1 MRFFGHLRIVALA
14 VLAACLLSGSGR
26 AQDAY
31 PSREIT
37 LICGF
42 PAGSGADV
50 FVRFF
55 GEKLHEVSGATVI
68 VENKVGA
75 AGNLAA
81 EYVVRSKPDG
91 YNIYFHTGT
100 ALASNYH
107 IIKNPPF
114 DPAKALKVAAT
125 VNKQPFMI
133 AVAGNSPY
141 KTLQD
146 LTDAM
151 KKKGD
156 TATYAT
162 SNSVGK
168 VLGELYKQ
176 RTGVQAVEV
185 SYKSAID
192 SLNDLQSGSLDYAV
206 FDPVVALSQ
215 AREGKIRNLA
225 VSSDT
230 RIGALPDVPTID
242 EAGVKELYL
251 IGWFAAFLPADTP
264 HPVLEKINGW
274 FAEIMKKDDA
284 KAFITKFGGNVFVS
298 SIEEGQALLEKD
310 VRDWKDY
317 VELAQIPKI

>member
-1 MRFFGHLRIVALA
+1 MRFFKNLPILGLALLGAVAL
-14 VLAACLLSGSGR
+14 SGMAR

-37 LICGF
+37 LVCGF

-50 FVRFF
+50 FVRYF
-55 GEKLHEVSGATVI
+55 GQKLHEVSGATVI

-81 EYVVRSKPDG
+81 EYVVRAKPDG

-100 ALASNYH
+100 GLASNYH
-107 IIKNPPF
+107 IMNNPPF

-176 RTGVQAVEV
+176 RTGVQAIEV

-215 AREGKIRNLA
+215 AKDGKIRNLA
-225 VSSDT
+225 VSSET

-242 EAGVKELYL
+242 EAGVKGLYL

-264 HPVLEKINGW
+264 RPVLDRINGW
-274 FAEIMKKDDA
+274 FAEIMKKNDA
-284 KAFITKFGGNVFVS
+284 RDFITKFGGNVFVS
-298 SIEEGQALLEKD
+298 TPDEGQALLAKD
-310 VRDWKDY
+310 VKDWKGY
-317 VELAQIPKI
+317 VELAQIPKM